1 MSEVPTTSHPASA
14 SDASLPA
21 PTGEVEIDEWRR
33 VNKLTMAAQML
44 RTLVSAIVPAVLVL
58 SGAAYSEMQANGIS
72 FITPWLGLLL
82 VAFIA
87 VNLAGAWLNWVRVRY
102 RIGANDVRVE
112 QGIISRQARSVP
124 YDRIQDVSL
133 EQKLLPRLLGLVEVK
148 FETGAGGKDELKLSY
163 VSEAE
168 GERLRE
174 TVRALVEG
182 EDTAP
187 VSASTL
193 DTPEREIAAEQHGRT
208 LFAMDVRRLFTF
220 GLFNFSLVIFA
231 VLLGALQQLEFLL
244 PFDVWEYVGDW
255 FNEDRIA
262 EAGEYLSGYTTL
274 AQVLAII
281 YAVVAVVV
289 VGMASGVVR
298 TFIRD
303 WEFRLDRTAKGFRR
317 RRGLLTKTDVVMPVH
332 RVQALV
338 VSTGVLR
345 RRFGWH
351 GLCFIS
357 LAQDAGSAN
366 HDVAPFAKM
375 EEIAPIAR
383 EAGFTLPDESEDWRR
398 ASADYYFDRAVVQ
411 AFVPVVIAVV
421 AFLQGY
427 VVPGTLV
434 ALAAAFI
441 AVGEHYRWRFV
452 RHALGPEQV
461 MSRRGWLAPG
471 YTIASRV
478 KLHSVE
484 ISQHPLARWRGYCTL
499 RFGLAGGRLA
509 FEGLRLDDA
518 YELRAAAL
526 DPIAAV
532 DFAKLPR

>member
-1 MSEVPTTSHPASA
+1 MSDVPATVHQ
-14 SDASLPA
+14 PA
-21 PTGEVEIDEWRR
+21 PGAAVEIDEWRR

-58 SGAAYSEMQANGIS
+58 SGAAYSEMQEEGLGSIA
-72 FITPWLGLLL
+72 PWLIPILIL
-82 VAFIA
+82 VIGF
-87 VNLAGAWLNWVRVRY
+87 NLAGAWLSWYRLRY
-102 RIGANDVRVE
+102 RIGASDVRVE
-112 QGIISRQARSVP
+112 QGIISRKARSVP

-148 FETGAGGKDELKLSY
+148 FETGAGGKEELKLSY
-163 VSEAE
+163 VSEDE

-182 EDTAP
+182 ED
-187 VSASTL
+187 SASTASVPV
-193 DTPEREIAAEQHGRT
+193 DAAPSAETRSRT
-208 LFAMDVRRLFTF
+208 LFAMDTQRLFIF

-244 PFDVWEYVGDW
+244 PFDIWDMLADW
-255 FNEDRIA
+255 FSEDRIT
-262 EAGEYLSGYTTL
+262 EAGVYISGYTTL
-274 AQVLAII
+274 AQIVAIL

-298 TFIRD
+298 TFVRD

-317 RRGLLTKTDVVMPVH
+317 RRGLVTKTDVVMPVH

-338 VSTGVLR
+338 VSTGWLR

-351 GLCFIS
+351 GLSFIS

-375 EEIAPIAR
+375 EEIAPIAQ
-383 EAGFTLPDESEDWRR
+383 EAGFVLPSPEEDWRR

-411 AFVPVVIAVV
+411 AFIPVVIAIV

-427 VVPGTLV
+427 VLAGLLI
-434 ALAAAFI
+434 ALIAALLAL
-441 AVGEHYRWRFV
+441 GEHYRWRFV
-452 RHALGPEQV
+452 RHALGPAQV

-471 YTIASRV
+471 YKIASRV

-484 ISQHPLARWRGYCTL
+484 ITQHPLARWRGYCTL

-509 FEGLRLDDA
+509 FEGLTLDDA

-526 DPIAAV
+526 DSIAAV